1 MTKNGKARSGVIA
14 LAVLAMVA
22 GTAGAVA
29 VRSDETTVTAVFTNA
44 SPLVVGNS
52 VKAHGVRVGEITA
65 IDLRGGQAHVTLELS
80 VGLGD
85 LVPLHRDA
93 RATIRPVSLLGER
106 FIELEPGSPQ
116 EPPLGEREM
125 IPVEHTSA
133 AVDLDQVLNTVDDPT
148 GTALA
153 AFITTLGEG
162 SRGQGPEIAA
172 AIKALAPAMTQ
183 QDELVRLL
191 NGQNAV
197 LTKLID
203 QAEPV
208 LTALSGGREN
218 RLDRLVGSTERTL
231 SAVAAD
237 RAAFDAVLG
246 ELPRTLTQARTTL
259 ARLGGV
265 TESTTPT
272 LAGLRPLTGDLR
284 EVGTELERMA
294 DATEPALASL
304 QPVLERAHRMLD
316 EAAPL
321 ARALRPAGRDLRG
334 MTAGAGPVVAE
345 LHRSLGNLMDLV
357 KYWAL
362 STNGRDAL
370 SHYFRAVAVVT
381 PGAFTRTVT
390 GAVPGA
396 GEAPTPPDP
405 SKLLPSLPQPGVGQ
419 TPGNVT
425 GLTESQEKSLIDQLL
440 GGS

>member
-1 MTKNGKARSGVIA
+1 MRKNRNARGGLIA
-14 LAVLAMVA
+14 LVVLAVVA

-29 VRSDETTVTAVFTNA
+29 TRSDETTVTAVFANA

-52 VKAHGVRVGEITA
+52 VKAHGVTVGQIKS
-65 IDLRGGQAHVTLELS
+65 IDLRAGQAHVTFELD
-80 VGLGD
+80 GD

-93 RATIRPVSLLGER
+93 RAKIRPVSVLGER
-106 FIELEPGSPQ
+106 FVELDPGSAQ
-116 EPPLGEREM
+116 APPLGEREV
-125 IPVEHTSA
+125 IPIERTGS
-133 AVDLDQVLNTVDDPT
+133 AVDLDQVLNTIDDPA

-153 AFITTLGEG
+153 ALITTMGEG

-172 AIKALAPAMTQ
+172 AIKALAPAMNQ
-183 QDELVRLL
+183 QDELLRLL

-208 LTALSGGREN
+208 LTAMAGGREN
-218 RLDRLVGSTERTL
+218 RLDGLVGSTERTL

-246 ELPRTLTQARTTL
+246 ELPRSLTQARTTL

-272 LAGLRPLTGDLR
+272 LAGLRPLTGNLR
-284 EVGTELERMA
+284 DVGTELERMA
-294 DATEPALASL
+294 EATEPALASL
-304 QPVLERAHRMLD
+304 QPVLERAQRLVD

-321 ARALRPAGRDLRG
+321 ARALRPAGENLRG
-334 MTAGAGPVVAE
+334 MTAGAGPVVAA
-345 LHRSLGNLMDLV
+345 LHRNLGNLMDLV

-362 STNGRDAL
+362 STNGRDGL

-381 PGAFTRTVT
+381 PGALTRTVT

-396 GEAPTPPDP
+396 GSATQPPDLP
-405 SKLLPSLPQPGVGQ
+405 DLLPSLRKPTVGQ
-419 TPGNVT
+419 APGNVT